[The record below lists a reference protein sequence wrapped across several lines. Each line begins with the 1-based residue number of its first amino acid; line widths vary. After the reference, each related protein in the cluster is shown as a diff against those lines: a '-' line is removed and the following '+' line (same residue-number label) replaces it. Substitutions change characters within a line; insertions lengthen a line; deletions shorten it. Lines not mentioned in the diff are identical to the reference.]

1 MPLQLKQIIGRWEAI
16 TAVGAAVVATATGIF
31 RAPPV
36 GDAPGLLALGGL
48 LAAVVSGLVYV
59 AMIKYAM
66 RRHLLGWIVAAVVG
80 LAGSLTAYHQY
91 SVLWDSYVA
100 EYQGE
105 QKIVGDELTPDGV
118 AYSKQEQISDPTQ
131 LLFAAGGVAEQIWTS
146 ASIARVRAIMRLT
159 YYLSFPLVAISILA
173 TVQAVYC
180 ATRRES
186 RSKVV
191 SSVA

>member
-1 MPLQLKQIIGRWEAI
+1 
-16 TAVGAAVVATATGIF
+16 
-31 RAPPV
+31 
-36 GDAPGLLALGGL
+36 
-48 LAAVVSGLVYV
+48 
-59 AMIKYAM
+59 M
-66 RRHLLGWIVAAVVG
+66 RRHLLGWIAAAVVG
-80 LAGSLTAYHQY
+80 LAGASTAYHQY
-91 SVLWDSYVA
+91 SVLWDSHVA

-105 QKIVGDELTPDGV
+105 QKIVGDELTADGE
-118 AYSKQEQISDPTQ
+118 AYSKQEQVSDPTQ

-146 ASIARVRAIMRLT
+146 TSITRIRAIMRLT

-191 SSVA
+191 SGVA